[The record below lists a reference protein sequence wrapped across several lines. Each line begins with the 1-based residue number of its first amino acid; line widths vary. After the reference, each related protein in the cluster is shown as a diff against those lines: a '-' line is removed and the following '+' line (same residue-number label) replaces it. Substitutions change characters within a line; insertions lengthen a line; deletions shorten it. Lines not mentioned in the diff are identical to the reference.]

1 MELDSNTFAW
11 HWLIGFHNFS
21 PSGHIDGLIA
31 TTVHWFTMI
40 SKYWDYHIS
49 LETLLCHLCY
59 DLARIIHSFFI
70 SWWTNKMI
78 LVIAFLVFIMI
89 ISPFHI
95 SIKRLDMA
103 QQCTKSIVH
112 KWNFTND
119 LGRPSINGG
128 CQLVHFCLTT
138 RLLHLGILEWCH
150 YFPSLFDI
158 SNVCEYPW
166 KFGQAWITH
175 LWDCK
180 LLFDNKVS

>member
-1 MELDSNTFAW
+1 MV
-11 HWLIGFHNFS
+11 WLLPPFIGS
-21 PSGHIDGLIA
+21 P
-31 TTVHWFTMI
+31 WFLNIETI
-40 SKYWDYHIS
+40 IFLLK
-49 LETLLCHLCY
+49 TLLCHLCY

-175 LWDCK
+175 IWDCK
-180 LLFDNKVS
+180 LLIFTTRCLNLDVL